1 MTIKGAPKEQ
11 IFKVKKSTKIAVI
24 TANWNA
30 EITQQM
36 KSESIKVLE
45 EHGLKPVSI
54 EVSGSFEL
62 ISATKNAFDK
72 KFDAV
77 VALGVVVKGDTPHF
91 DYVCM
96 GVTNGIAQ
104 IAAVTGK
111 PIGFGVLTCD
121 TEKQAHERAG
131 FSDSIEN
138 KGRDSA
144 LAVLQ
149 SLMSHKK
156 LG

>member
-1 MTIKGAPKEQ
+1 
-11 IFKVKKSTKIAVI
+11 
-24 TANWNA
+24 
-30 EITQQM
+30 
-36 KSESIKVLE
+36 
-45 EHGLKPVSI
+45 VSI

-62 ISATKNAFDK
+62 ISATKYAIDK

-77 VALGVVVKGDTPHF
+77 VALGVVIKGDTPHF

-96 GVTNGIAQ
+96 GVTNGIAH
-104 IAAVTGK
+104 IAAETGK

-121 TEKQAHERAG
+121 TEKQARERAG

-149 SLMSHKK
+149 SLMNHKK